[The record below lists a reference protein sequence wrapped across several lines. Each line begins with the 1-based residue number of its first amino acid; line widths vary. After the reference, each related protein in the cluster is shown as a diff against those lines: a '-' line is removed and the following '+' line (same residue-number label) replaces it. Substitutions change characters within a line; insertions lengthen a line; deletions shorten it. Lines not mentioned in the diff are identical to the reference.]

1 MSQTESTQTANSSP
15 SPDSIF
21 FSSGDQ
27 QLRTETPSQVDLSPA
42 APASILDILE
52 TVLTPQEYSLPDE
65 HLQSKK
71 KRNQKPPRSKTRK
84 LDRRREAVRVKAI
97 ANSKSLH
104 LRESRRSNGAEE
116 SHGGQTSSVVTG
128 GGAVDAEPIICVKCG
143 FVVGDSCK
151 CN

>member
-1 MSQTESTQTANSSP
+1 MSQTESTQTTNSSA
-15 SPDSIF
+15 SSDSRL
-21 FSSGDQ
+21 FSSGDL
-27 QLRTETPSQVDLSPA
+27 QLQTEIPSQVDVSPA
-42 APASILDILE
+42 VPASILDIPE
-52 TVLTPQEYSLPDE
+52 TVLTPEEYGLPEE
-65 HLQSKK
+65 HVQSKK

-97 ANSKSLH
+97 ANSKILH

-116 SHGGQTSSVVTG
+116 SHGSQRLSMVTG

-143 FVVGDSCK
+143 FVVGDSCQ